1 MMTARTVREF
11 LLLHNQRLYD
21 FLCQGL
27 ADRSLGSQDLA
38 QLSAIHLANRREI
51 ARWDRDLSCG
61 TATSCA

>member
-1 MMTARTVREF
+1 MTARTIREF

-21 FLCQGL
+21 FLRKGL
-27 ADRSLGSQDLA
+27 ADRSLCTQDLA
-38 QLSAIHLANRREI
+38 RLSAIHLANRREI